1 MDAAY
6 ATDRAGEPGLAFD
19 TPLVLRSS
27 RDLLAAVPYLLGF
40 RPRECVVV
48 VAVTGEGR
56 VGLVAR
62 TPLPDLGDPPGSA
75 AVGGGHSGGATHDG
89 TDGAKGALDVVARAA
104 ARAGARLALV
114 VVYTTAPPDL
124 VRPRALAVAAAL
136 EELLAPT
143 VDVEAWLVGPEG
155 YRGLDCVDPACCP
168 ARGRPA
174 SELEHG
180 EVGAAFVL
188 AGRAIA
194 DSEQEAHRIRPL
206 SPGVRDRVAKAAG
219 RAERSRAAAHDVPP
233 DLSGDESGV
242 PSRAS
247 SRDAVAGSARDASAE
262 AARGAARGRARR
274 TAGRSVG
281 DAPGRWRAEAY
292 GVWCDLVRQAATELR
307 TTGAADVE
315 LPPARL
321 GRLAVAPADV
331 RVRDAVLLS
340 LVPGAREAA
349 DRTAGVGGDAA
360 ARDVEAATARAI
372 ARVVD
377 PRVGVPPDGASA
389 DAARLVLEQVV
400 AGAPRRWHAP
410 PLALLGFLA
419 WWRGDGWL
427 AARRVRESAG
437 QDPSYRLAALVA
449 GVLEAAVPPGWV
461 GAGRGPV
468 ACGAEVGA
476 GAAAEVGAEVSAGGA
491 AREGWPVWPGPP
503 SGSVP
508 PWRSSSD
515 S

>member
-62 TPLPDLGDPPGSA
+62 TPLPDVGDHPGTVTA
-75 AVGGGHSGGATHDG
+75 GGGGSGGATHDE
-89 TDGAKGALDVVARAA
+89 DGAEGALDVVARAA

-114 VVYTTAPPDL
+114 VVYTAAPPDL
-124 VRPRALAVAAAL
+124 VRPRGLAVAAAL
-136 EELLAPT
+136 EERLAPT
-143 VDVEAWLVGPEG
+143 VDVEPWLVGPDG

-188 AGRAIA
+188 AGRAVA

-206 SPGVRDRVAKAAG
+206 SAGVRDRVAKAAG
-219 RAERSRAAAHDVPP
+219 RAERSRAAAHAVPP
-233 DLSGDESGV
+233 DLSGDESGD
-242 PSRAS
+242 PSRGASGDAPAES
-247 SRDAVAGSARDASAE
+247 SREASAE
-262 AARGAARGRARR
+262 AARGVATGRARR

-281 DAPGRWRAEAY
+281 GAPGRWRAEAY

-307 TTGAADVE
+307 TSAAADVE

-321 GRLAVAPADV
+321 GRLAVALADV

-377 PRVGVPPDGASA
+377 PRVGVPPDGAGA

-427 AARRVRESAG
+427 AARRVRESADR
-437 QDPSYRLAALVA
+437 DPSYRLAALVA

-461 GAGRGPV
+461 GAGCGPV
-468 ACGAEVGA
+468 TRGAEVGA
-476 GAAAEVGAEVSAGGA
+476 GVSAGGDA
-491 AREGWPVWPGPP
+491 GEGRPVWPGPP